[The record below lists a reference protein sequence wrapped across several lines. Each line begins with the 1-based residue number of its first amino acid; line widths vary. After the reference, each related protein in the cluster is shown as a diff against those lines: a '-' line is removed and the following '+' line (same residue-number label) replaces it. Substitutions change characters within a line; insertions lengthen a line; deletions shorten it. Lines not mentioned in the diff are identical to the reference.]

1 MSSFRDDDRLANDEP
16 FTPRASSSVT
26 QGCLVRT
33 PLIAGS
39 ILILIGFFFVPWVR
53 FTPTKYMDGSWLQFV
68 IDVAPGMFS
77 QFLEWTGHNGMT
89 HLLAQIE
96 TLGGLPAW
104 ILLVFIPTT
113 SLWVRVVLFSVLCTG
128 VFGIITFGLS
138 FFPTTCCLRSVIGW
152 LQGGI
157 ALLVAIWLL
166 TQMPMI
172 DALGGESNINM
183 RLIATITGAHMGE
196 GVWLAWLGLLL
207 QSVGGPLMMVGA
219 TRSLVTT
226 DE

>member
-1 MSSFRDDDRLANDEP
+1 M
-16 FTPRASSSVT
+16 
-26 QGCLVRT
+26 RT
-33 PLIAGS
+33 PMIIGGILTLIS
-39 ILILIGFFFVPWVR
+39 FFFLPWVR
-53 FTPTKYMDGSWLQFV
+53 FTPTEYMNGSWLQFV
-68 IDVAPGMFS
+68 IDIAPGIFS
-77 QFLEWTGHNGMT
+77 QFLEWAGHNEMT
-89 HLLAQIE
+89 SLLAQIE

-113 SLWVRVVLFSVLCTG
+113 SLWVRGALFSVLFTG
-128 VFGIITFGLS
+128 VFGIVTLGLS
-138 FFPTTCCLRSVIGW
+138 FFPATCCLRSVIGW
-152 LQGGI
+152 LQGVI

-172 DALGGESNINM
+172 DALGGEANINV